1 MFGLKKKKTTKFEVV
16 APINGECIPLDKVP
30 DQVFS
35 TKMMGDGFAV
45 IPEENAHQ
53 VVAPITG
60 TVVALPDSKHAVGI
74 AADIQGIQVLVHI
87 GLDTVKLQGTGF
99 TPQVKIDQKITA
111 GTPIVAFDPKV
122 MQDAGLNMTTM
133 VIFTDGYKESI
144 DIGSKAMTQVTAGQ
158 AILKQA

>member
-1 MFGLKKKKTTKFEVV
+1 MFGLKKKKATKFEVV
-16 APINGECIPLDKVP
+16 APITGECIPLTKVP

-45 IPEENAHQ
+45 IPADDANQ
-53 VVAPITG
+53 VVAPIAG

-87 GLDTVKLQGTGF
+87 GLDTVKLQGQGF
-99 TPQVKIDQKITA
+99 TTQVKMDQKVEA
-111 GTPIVAFDPKV
+111 GTPIVVFDSEV
-122 MQDAGLNMTTM
+122 MKAADLNMTTM
-133 VIFTDGYKESI
+133 VIFTDGYKDSI
-144 DIGSKAMTQVTAGQ
+144 DIGSKAMTNVTAGQ